1 MCATALLSIVSWL
14 FQWVTSGSGERDRI
28 NNITSISESNR
39 GREREEENGEKLKE
53 KRRGILSG
61 KREWGRI
68 KMEGKRYK
76 EIRNEIGEGYH
87 ERGEYKIKKRGWWK
101 IYIVEIMELEPCR

>member
-1 MCATALLSIVSWL
+1 M
-14 FQWVTSGSGERDRI
+14 
-28 NNITSISESNR
+28 
-39 GREREEENGEKLKE
+39 
-53 KRRGILSG
+53 SG

-87 ERGEYKIKKRGWWK
+87 ERGEYKIKRRGWWK

>member
-1 MCATALLSIVSWL
+1 M
-14 FQWVTSGSGERDRI
+14 
-28 NNITSISESNR
+28 SISESNR